1 MGVHWALKAVEELGI
16 DAEIIDLRTLAPL
29 DYDAIAATVKK
40 TSRALIL
47 HEASLTGGFGGELA
61 AWIGEHCFEDLDA
74 PVRRLAAMDTPV
86 PFAAALEVDYMP
98 EARLVGA
105 IEDLLSY

>member
-1 MGVHWALKAVEELGI
+1 
-16 DAEIIDLRTLAPL
+16 
-29 DYDAIAATVKK
+29 
-40 TSRALIL
+40 
-47 HEASLTGGFGGELA
+47 
-61 AWIGEHCFEDLDA
+61 
-74 PVRRLAAMDTPV
+74 MDTPV